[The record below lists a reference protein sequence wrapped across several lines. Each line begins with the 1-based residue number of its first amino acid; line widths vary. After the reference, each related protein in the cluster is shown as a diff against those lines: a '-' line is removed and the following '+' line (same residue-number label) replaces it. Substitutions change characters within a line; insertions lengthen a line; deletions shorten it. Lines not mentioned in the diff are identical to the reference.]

1 MKKKYQKILILIWLI
16 ILTLKVFE
24 IDKNIDWIQAQQD
37 NVIEVL
43 LEN

>member
-1 MKKKYQKILILIWLI
+1 MKKKYQKILIIIWLI